1 MNDKT
6 VIKIG
11 ANRQVREMIF
21 ELCEIM
27 ELERP
32 EDRDG
37 VLVLSV
43 SMNMIKLGMTMLKKV
58 NKKELKKIRPVLEA
72 IGFKAKK

>member
-21 ELCEIM
+21 ELCDTM

-37 VLVLSV
+37 VLVLFV
-43 SMNMIKLGMTMLKKV
+43 SMNMMKLGMTMLKKV

>member
-21 ELCEIM
+21 ELCDIM
-27 ELERP
+27 ELEQP

-43 SMNMIKLGMTMLKKV
+43 SMNMMKLGMTMLSKV
-58 NKKELKKIRPVLEA
+58 NKKELKKIRPLLEA